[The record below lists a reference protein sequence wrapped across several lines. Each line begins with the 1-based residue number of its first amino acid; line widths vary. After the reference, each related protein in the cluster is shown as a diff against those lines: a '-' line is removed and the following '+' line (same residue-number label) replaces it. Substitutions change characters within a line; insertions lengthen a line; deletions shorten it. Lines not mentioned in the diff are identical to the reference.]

1 MQRPREFELAASR
14 KKRGPAPLMK
24 LNHISPAA
32 LNANFSDFAGVDV
45 FPTDFSRELRGPL

>member
-14 KKRGPAPLMK
+14 KKRGQAPLMK

-45 FPTDFSRELRGPL
+45 FPTENSRELRGRI